1 MCYPCR
7 KLKSC
12 ETDTAPGFGRG
23 YALWAHGGASSRT
36 PRPCTKGHGN
46 RKPFLRRKALGIKYA
61 RKLDIRHAYE
71 NTKAGVIM
79 GILKKEIPAAKWLL
93 LLVEA
98 LLNMSPRGCL
108 IIGGYLD
115 AWLFNLVMSYILRY
129 MLSLEKV
136 RRSTR
141 QRLVVALVAYADDV
155 AIMGRR
161 LADLRSAAR
170 TAAKW
175 TLKTFGLTFKPGGDE
190 VAFLSIEEEH
200 RRRHLT
206 RPAARGCPGLDI
218 VGFVIRRTYTTVRRA
233 IFRRARRQY
242 LRAGREVDKSG
253 TVPLFRAYKLASY
266 YGYFTQTNSR
276 KCSTTLRTEK
286 IKPLACQVIGWAT
299 RQKERIH
306 NNEKCKHYAGP
317 PAACR
322 CL

>member
-1 MCYPCR
+1 M
-7 KLKSC
+7 
-12 ETDTAPGFGRG
+12 
-23 YALWAHGGASSRT
+23 
-36 PRPCTKGHGN
+36 
-46 RKPFLRRKALGIKYA
+46 
-61 RKLDIRHAYE
+61 
-71 NTKAGVIM
+71 
-79 GILKKEIPAAKWLL
+79 
-93 LLVEA
+93 
-98 LLNMSPRGCL
+98 
-108 IIGGYLD
+108 D
-115 AWLFNLVMSYILRY
+115 AWLFNLVMSYVLRY

-136 RRSTR
+136 RRGTR

-242 LRAGREVDKSG
+242 LRAGARSGQKRHGAAFSRVQAGELLRIFYADEFPEMQYNAADRENKTACLPSNRVGNTTERED
-253 TVPLFRAYKLASY
+253 
-266 YGYFTQTNSR
+266 TQ
-276 KCSTTLRTEK
+276 
-286 IKPLACQVIGWAT
+286 
-299 RQKERIH
+299 
-306 NNEKCKHYAGP
+306 
-317 PAACR
+317 
-322 CL
+322 

>member
-1 MCYPCR
+1 M
-7 KLKSC
+7 
-12 ETDTAPGFGRG
+12 
-23 YALWAHGGASSRT
+23 
-36 PRPCTKGHGN
+36 
-46 RKPFLRRKALGIKYA
+46 
-61 RKLDIRHAYE
+61 
-71 NTKAGVIM
+71 
-79 GILKKEIPAAKWLL
+79 
-93 LLVEA
+93 
-98 LLNMSPRGCL
+98 
-108 IIGGYLD
+108 D
-115 AWLFNLVMSYILRY
+115 AWLFNLVMSYVLRY

-136 RRSTR
+136 RRGTR

-175 TLKTFGLTFKPGGDE
+175 TLKTFGPTFKPGGDE

-306 NNEKCKHYAGP
+306 NEKCKHYAGP
-317 PAACR
+317 PAVVFERLPDGDAVVR
-322 CL
+322 LYDNIKDAADVAQPGETDPEQEPGSAYLADEVMFMLPAARAAEETQESIAADFSGWWKYGEAWEGQEKAPTVEERLAVMEDFMVAIMEG